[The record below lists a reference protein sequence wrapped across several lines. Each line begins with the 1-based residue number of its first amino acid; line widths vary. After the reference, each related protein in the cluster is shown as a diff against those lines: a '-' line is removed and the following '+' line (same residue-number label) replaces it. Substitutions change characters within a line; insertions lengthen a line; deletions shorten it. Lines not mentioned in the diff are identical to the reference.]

1 MKEQPIETREHV
13 IGHSIGQ
20 RPIHTTYEPPGPLP
34 QFRTR
39 PKVGQPQP
47 APKKRTPASTAAA
60 KLAQNTSIEVPADSK
75 TADARKGS

>member
-39 PKVGQPQP
+39 PKVGQSQP
-47 APKKRTPASTAAA
+47 APKKRTPASATV
-60 KLAQNTSIEVPADSK
+60 KLAQNTSIEVPPKSEAR
-75 TADARKGS
+75 DAKKSS